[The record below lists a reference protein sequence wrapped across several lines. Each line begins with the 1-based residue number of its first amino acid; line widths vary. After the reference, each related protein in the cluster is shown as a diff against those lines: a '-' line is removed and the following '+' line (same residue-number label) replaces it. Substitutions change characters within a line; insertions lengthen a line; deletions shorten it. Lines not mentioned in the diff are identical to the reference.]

1 MVVLSFRSEQDLKFG
16 LNRRSKKMSV
26 VINTNYAAVL
36 ARKNLAEVQRNM
48 DKSVERLSS
57 GHRINN
63 AKDDAAGAA
72 IAGRMESQIR
82 GLTMGIRHA
91 KDGQSL
97 VLTAEGAMQ
106 ELNKILQRM
115 RELAV
120 QSASGVASNNDRDY
134 LNLEM
139 SNLVSQID
147 AIANNTKFNN
157 QELLKGASFTFWT
170 DIDIAGTA
178 ITTTGASMQAVKII
192 GGGNLAQATTLV
204 SIGSD
209 AKVTSLTGIVSVI
222 SIIDAALATVD
233 NRRAALGAVSNRF
246 DHIVDNLQ
254 NVINNTV
261 SSKSRIV
268 DADFSIETTE
278 LTRNTVLQQAATS
291 MLAQANAQKNSILAL
306 IQQ

>member
-1 MVVLSFRSEQDLKFG
+1 
-16 LNRRSKKMSV
+16 MSV

-48 DKSVERLSS
+48 DRSVERLSS

-120 QSASGVASNNDRDY
+120 QSASGVASDNDRDY

-139 SNLVSQID
+139 QNLVSQID

-178 ITTTGASMQAVKII
+178 ITTTGASMQATKII
-192 GGGNLAQATTLV
+192 GGANLAQATTLV

-268 DADFSIETTE
+268 DADFSVETTE

>member
-1 MVVLSFRSEQDLKFG
+1 
-16 LNRRSKKMSV
+16 MSV

-36 ARKNLAEVQRNM
+36 ARKNLAEVQRQM

-57 GHRINN
+57 GKRINN
-63 AKDDAAGAA
+63 ASDDAAGSA

-82 GLTMGIRHA
+82 GLNMGIRHA

-97 VLTAEGAMQ
+97 VGTAEGAMQ

-120 QSASGVASNNDRDY
+120 QSSSGVANSTDKDY

-139 SNLVSQID
+139 KQLVSQVDSISV
-147 AIANNTKFNN
+147 NTKFND
-157 QELLKGASFTFWT
+157 QQVLTGGAFTFYT
-170 DIDIAGTA
+170 DIDVAGTA
-178 ITTTGASMQAVKII
+178 ITTTQADMAASALGVSAVNMSI
-192 GGGNLAQATTLV
+192 GGATDIT
-204 SIGSD
+204 
-209 AKVTSLTGIVSVI
+209 ATGIPAVVTK
-222 SIIDAALATVD
+222 IDVALASVD
-233 NRRAALGAVSNRF
+233 NKRAALGAISNRF
-246 DHIVDNLQ
+246 DHIIDNLQ
-254 NVINNTV
+254 NVVMNTV
-261 SSKSRIV
+261 QSQSRIV
-268 DADFSIETTE
+268 DADFSIETTN

>member
-1 MVVLSFRSEQDLKFG
+1 
-16 LNRRSKKMSV
+16 MSV

-36 ARKNLAEVQRNM
+36 ARKNLAEVQRQM

-57 GHRINN
+57 GKRINN
-63 AKDDAAGAA
+63 ASDDAAGSA

-97 VLTAEGAMQ
+97 VATSEGAMQ
-106 ELNKILQRM
+106 EINKMLQRM

-120 QSASGVASNNDRDY
+120 QAASGVANNSDKDY

-139 SNLVSQID
+139 RQLVSQVD
-147 AIANNTKFNN
+147 AISKNTKFND
-157 QELLKGASFTFWT
+157 QALLEGGTFKFYT
-170 DIDIAGTA
+170 DIDVAGSA
-178 ITTTGASMQAVKII
+178 ITTDGADMAASALAVSALTVSI
-192 GGGNLAQATTLV
+192 GGGVVQAEISSVV
-204 SIGSD
+204 S
-209 AKVTSLTGIVSVI
+209 A
-222 SIIDAALATVD
+222 IDNALAVVD

-246 DHIVDNLQ
+246 DHIIDNLQ
-254 NVINNTV
+254 NVIMNTV
-261 SSKSRIV
+261 QSKSRIV
-268 DADFSIETTE
+268 DADFSIETTN

>member
-1 MVVLSFRSEQDLKFG
+1 
-16 LNRRSKKMSV
+16 MSV

-36 ARKNLAEVQRNM
+36 ARKNLAEVQRQM

-57 GHRINN
+57 GKRINN
-63 AKDDAAGAA
+63 ASDDAAGSA

-97 VLTAEGAMQ
+97 VGTAEGAMQ
-106 ELNKILQRM
+106 EINKMLQRM

-120 QSASGVASNNDRDY
+120 QASSGVANSTDKDY

-139 SNLVSQID
+139 KQLVSQID
-147 AIANNTKFNN
+147 AISVNTKFND
-157 QELLKGASFTFWT
+157 QELLTGGTFKFYT
-170 DIDIAGTA
+170 DIDVAGTA
-178 ITTTGASMQAVKII
+178 ITTTGADMAASALAVTNVAMSI
-192 GGGNLAQATTLV
+192 GGAT
-204 SIGSD
+204 D
-209 AKVTSLTGIVSVI
+209 VTAAGIPAAI
-222 SIIDAALATVD
+222 TKIDAALAIVD

-254 NVINNTV
+254 NVIMNTV
-261 SSKSRIV
+261 QSQSRIV
-268 DADFSIETTE
+268 DADFSVETTN

-291 MLAQANAQKNSILAL
+291 MLAHANAQKNSVLTL

>member
-1 MVVLSFRSEQDLKFG
+1 MT
-16 LNRRSKKMSV
+16 V

-36 ARKNLAEVQRNM
+36 ARKNLAGVQREM

-57 GHRINN
+57 GKRINN
-63 AKDDAAGAA
+63 AADDAAGSA

-97 VLTAEGAMQ
+97 VGTSEGAMQ
-106 ELNKILQRM
+106 EVNKMLQRM

-120 QSASGVASNNDRDY
+120 QASSGVANTVDKDY

-139 SNLVSQID
+139 AQLVSQIE
-147 AIANNTKFNN
+147 AISVNTKFNN
-157 QELLKGASFTFWT
+157 KPLLQGDQFTFYT
-170 DIDIAGTA
+170 DINVNGTA
-178 ITTTGASMQAVKII
+178 ITTDAADMNITALGVKHATVSI
-192 GGGNLAQATTLV
+192 GGGVAQTALSNVV
-204 SIGSD
+204 S
-209 AKVTSLTGIVSVI
+209 A
-222 SIIDAALATVD
+222 IDVALQTVD
-233 NRRAALGAVSNRF
+233 NRRAQLGAVSNRF
-246 DHIVDNLQ
+246 DHIIDNLQ
-254 NVINNTV
+254 NVIMNTV
-261 SSKSRIV
+261 QSKSRIV
-268 DADFSIETTE
+268 DADFSIETTN

>member
-1 MVVLSFRSEQDLKFG
+1 
-16 LNRRSKKMSV
+16 MSV

-36 ARKNLAEVQRNM
+36 ARKNLAEVQRQM

-57 GHRINN
+57 GKRINN
-63 AKDDAAGAA
+63 ASDDAAGSA

-97 VLTAEGAMQ
+97 VATSEGAMQ
-106 ELNKILQRM
+106 EINKMLQRM

-120 QSASGVASNNDRDY
+120 QAASGVANNSDKDY

-139 SNLVSQID
+139 KQLVSQVD
-147 AIANNTKFNN
+147 AISKNTKFND
-157 QELLKGASFTFWT
+157 QALLEGGTFKFYT
-170 DIDIAGTA
+170 DIDVAGSA
-178 ITTTGASMQAVKII
+178 ITTDGADMAASALAVSALTVSI
-192 GGGNLAQATTLV
+192 GGGVVQAKISSVV
-204 SIGSD
+204 S
-209 AKVTSLTGIVSVI
+209 A
-222 SIIDAALATVD
+222 IDNALAVVD

-246 DHIVDNLQ
+246 DHIIDNLQ
-254 NVINNTV
+254 NVIMNTV
-261 SSKSRIV
+261 QSKSRIV
-268 DADFSIETTE
+268 DADFSIETTN

-291 MLAQANAQKNSILAL
+291 MLAQANAQINSILAL

>member
-1 MVVLSFRSEQDLKFG
+1 
-16 LNRRSKKMSV
+16 MSV

-36 ARKNLAEVQRNM
+36 ARKNLAEVQRQM

-57 GHRINN
+57 GKRINN
-63 AKDDAAGAA
+63 AADDAAGSA

-97 VLTAEGAMQ
+97 VGTAEGAMQ
-106 ELNKILQRM
+106 EINKMLQRM

-120 QSASGVASNNDRDY
+120 QASSGVANSTDKDY

-139 SNLVSQID
+139 KQLVSQID
-147 AIANNTKFNN
+147 AISVNTKFNDQN
-157 QELLKGASFTFWT
+157 LLTGGSFTFYT
-170 DIDIAGTA
+170 DIDVAGTA
-178 ITTTGASMQAVKII
+178 ITTQAANMAVATLGVASATVSI
-192 GGGNLAQATTLV
+192 GGGVGQAKLSSVV
-204 SIGSD
+204 SALDG
-209 AKVTSLTGIVSVI
+209 
-222 SIIDAALATVD
+222 ALATVD

-254 NVINNTV
+254 NVIMNTV
-261 SSKSRIV
+261 QSQSRIV
-268 DADFSIETTE
+268 DADFSIETTN

-291 MLAQANAQKNSILAL
+291 MLAQANAQKNSVLTL

>member
-1 MVVLSFRSEQDLKFG
+1 
-16 LNRRSKKMSV
+16 MSV

-57 GHRINN
+57 GRRIG
-63 AKDDAAGAA
+63 ATRDDAAGAA

-82 GLTMGIRHA
+82 GLAMGIRHA
-91 KDGQSL
+91 RDGQSL
-97 VLTAEGAMQ
+97 ALTAEGAMQ

>member
-1 MVVLSFRSEQDLKFG
+1 MA
-16 LNRRSKKMSV
+16 V

-36 ARKNLAEVQRNM
+36 ARKNLAQVQREM

-57 GHRINN
+57 GKRINN
-63 AKDDAAGAA
+63 ASDDAAGSA

-97 VLTAEGAMQ
+97 VGTAEGAMQ

-120 QSASGVASNNDRDY
+120 QSSSGVANPVDRDY

-139 SNLVSQID
+139 AQLVSQVD
-147 AIANNTKFNN
+147 AISVNTKFNSQN
-157 QELLKGASFTFWT
+157 VLTGGTFTFYT
-170 DIDIAGTA
+170 DIDIR
-178 ITTTGASMQAVKII
+178 GATIVTPGADMAASALAVSVKSVSI
-192 GGGNLAQATTLV
+192 GGGVDQANLSNVV
-204 SIGSD
+204 S
-209 AKVTSLTGIVSVI
+209 A
-222 SIIDAALATVD
+222 IDNALASVD
-233 NRRAALGAVSNRF
+233 NKRASLGAVANRF
-246 DHIVDNLQ
+246 DHIIDNLQ
-254 NVINNTV
+254 NVIMNTV

-268 DADFSIETTE
+268 DTDFSIETTN

-291 MLAQANAQKNSILAL
+291 MLAQANAQKNSILSL
-306 IQQ
+306 IQG

>member
-1 MVVLSFRSEQDLKFG
+1 
-16 LNRRSKKMSV
+16 MSV

-120 QSASGVASNNDRDY
+120 QSASGVASDNDRDY

-306 IQQ
+306 IHQ

>member
-1 MVVLSFRSEQDLKFG
+1 
-16 LNRRSKKMSV
+16 MSV

-120 QSASGVASNNDRDY
+120 QSASGVASDNDRDY

-178 ITTTGASMQAVKII
+178 ITTTGASMQAIKII
-192 GGGNLAQATTLV
+192 GGNNLAQATTLV

-261 SSKSRIV
+261 QSQSRIL
-268 DADFSIETTE
+268 DADFAIETTN

>member
-1 MVVLSFRSEQDLKFG
+1 
-16 LNRRSKKMSV
+16 MSV

-36 ARKNLAEVQRNM
+36 AKKNLDNVQREM

-57 GHRINN
+57 GKRINN
-63 AKDDAAGAA
+63 AKDDAAGSA

-97 VLTAEGAMQ
+97 VGTSEGAMQ
-106 ELNKILQRM
+106 EINKILQRM

-120 QSASGVASNNDRDY
+120 QSASGVANNVDRDY

-139 SNLVSQID
+139 KQLVNQVD
-147 AIANNTKFNN
+147 AISVNTKFNN
-157 QELLKGASFTFWT
+157 QPLLEGGTFTFYT
-170 DIDIAGTA
+170 DINISGST
-178 ITTTGASMQAVKII
+178 IVTQGADMAASALAVSAVTVSI
-192 GGGNLAQATTLV
+192 GGGVTQANLSNVV
-204 SIGSD
+204 S
-209 AKVTSLTGIVSVI
+209 A
-222 SIIDAALATVD
+222 IDNALATVD
-233 NRRAALGAVSNRF
+233 NRRASLGAVSNRF
-246 DHIVDNLQ
+246 DHIIDNLQ
-254 NVINNTV
+254 NVIMNTV

-268 DADFSIETTE
+268 DADFSIETTN

-291 MLAQANAQKNSILAL
+291 MLAQANAQKNSILSL